1 MNVSKDLTQIS
12 TLLSLG
18 SISLSE
24 WEGIQSP
31 TAPSPL
37 HSLSARRG
45 GGQLESGESEP
56 SLGKFCMTPARMLWA
71 NCMGSGFR
79 GTLPVPFP
87 KVMCIPLHSLLQN
100 GHTPR
105 TPVAGLLWQLLEE
118 K

>member
-37 HSLSARRG
+37 HSLSARHG
-45 GGQLESGESEP
+45 GGRLESGESEP
-56 SLGKFCMTPARMLWA
+56 SLVSKEKPGRTILAWIGQESRARDEVKP
-71 NCMGSGFR
+71 SQ
-79 GTLPVPFP
+79 GTA
-87 KVMCIPLHSLLQN
+87 KQAH
-100 GHTPR
+100 
-105 TPVAGLLWQLLEE
+105 
-118 K
+118 